1 MHRARG
7 QAVETP
13 PSPGIPPKCA
23 KVTTEHRGPQE
34 VAAVAKMAPVFIR
47 KLKNAAIGTGCDIS
61 LKVTVTGHP
70 QPVLTWYK
78 NETLI
83 SSKGQEHGTLWI
95 RDSSMED
102 AGVYTCVAHNELGEA
117 MTSAVLAII
126 ELEDSEKEEEDGVD
140 PQVTRGMDAHDSLS
154 TPSGGSDTIVGSSL
168 NTTPSTL
175 IGTSQMEDHSDW
187 SGSQQT
193 IVEKDICES
202 VPARGPYFYS
212 ATGRPLDILARNP
225 RQAILLNTSGVEIRH
240 LGVEP
245 LIRASR
251 ANLVGTSWGS
261 EDNLSLASDV
271 YDSAF
276 SLYRGRAYSFHISV
290 PEGGFRKDSTNGSA
304 SDVSRNSVTTTPIS
318 RPSTHLP
325 SSRIGKHPSQ
335 SPGGVTQPISQG
347 HLVPSSTPLTPRRKV
362 LMPVDYEDT
371 VPEEYEEKV
380 KKAKSSTHSQTSAQD
395 SRPQTPMSE
404 TSSRMSILRPSPK
417 LVRSGS
423 KIFDKLKY
431 LEERRKSL
439 DQTDSPFSVHT
450 WLPLRKTRSFDEPE
464 LDIQGTL
471 EASREDLR
479 DGVRSEIG
487 GINPRRTSFR
497 QKTASFD
504 ERGKFASRV
513 YDIESK
519 FSEELC
525 RIKRTVSKQQLMRSQ
540 ESIKV
545 CPQRESSPII
555 PSDSSGIQAVATHKI
570 QNSIVQPTP
579 LVPSERIQS
588 LKEDIQV
595 LRQVAPSKAKEV
607 TESGVQKYLT
617 SGTAAQKPLTR
628 AYDTTNLT
636 GEPRESKRHLKESK
650 GQAPRWHGITEGI
663 QEKGLPQDPSSF
675 RKTPRSYVQEDFS
688 STHVSKTT
696 LCPLSQLTPLLRVT
710 TSEIRPPE
718 VTKHMDRIP
727 SAASEPITAQV
738 QIPSSMAIA
747 QRGLDRRKVAPG
759 DTQLFPWT
767 MEMSSKEKD
776 VTLREAERRLLKVTG
791 KENVLLAQE
800 EKSIKHKMKGRRM
813 RPTSPELGEDPV
825 EAPIFEIAVQNVT
838 VIAGSEVLFKC
849 IVTANPYPEVS
860 WKKDN
865 IPLRS
870 SSTHVIK
877 AEGERYTLL
886 IRQARTSDAGVYT
899 VTAVNE
905 VGESCSSG
913 TLTIRTAPTAEPHRY
928 PDHLLNHACTV
939 LSDDEYLSPP
949 EELTEFGTPL
959 HQVTSTMKLQ
969 HPSISQI
976 RSTMQTHLKTQ
987 PTFEVTL
994 SDQSV
999 LEGEDVT
1006 MSVRIKSDPK
1016 PIVYWLKNRRPVKQ
1030 DTRYRVLE
1038 EASGA
1043 FTLLISAAEKSDAG
1057 FYTCKAINEYGTK
1070 QCEARLEI
1078 QAHMDSRSLAILS
1091 TVRDVIVNAGEMA
1104 LFECL
1109 IASPPDV
1116 DVDWLSH
1123 GKLLQPAL
1131 LNCKMHFDGR
1141 KCKLLLNSVHEDD
1154 SGVYTCKLSTAKDE
1168 LTSSGKLTVRPS
1180 VHPLFTRKMQD
1191 LDVMEGR
1198 TARLDCKISGTP
1210 PPTVTWTHFGQTV
1223 EESETVRIMKEK
1235 GHHSLIITHVGS
1247 ENEGQYIIFA
1257 KNEHGTAE
1265 CSAELYVEEPRP
1277 MTASHIGKL
1286 EKMPSIPEEPE
1297 TPENEVERFT
1307 MPDFLKPLHDLDVV
1321 ESKEVVLE
1329 CQVTGLPYPT
1339 ITWFHNGQ
1347 KIESSEHCK
1356 MTQYKDV
1363 HRLVFSSVSH
1373 SHAGVYKSV
1382 ISNKVG
1388 KAACYAHLY
1397 VTDVVPTPPD
1407 GPPTFSSVTG
1417 KVVSLIWNKP
1427 KRLDSVIDPAQVT
1440 YIVQQQVTGS
1450 NQWTI
1455 IATNLKETTYTV
1467 HVLPKGLQYLF
1478 RVITSTPKAN
1488 SKPSPPSDPVQLLDR
1503 GPYLEEAPIIFDK
1516 PDLVYLVADQPVYI
1530 IVTLNH
1536 VEANICWRRDGHVLE
1551 ASNGRCEMSMPDDD
1565 QHSLKL
1571 FKAGA
1576 SDIGRL
1582 TCEARNEYGLD
1593 SCIISLELAET
1604 PYFESIME
1612 DIDIQISETVRF
1624 AVVVEGKPL
1633 PDILWYKDEAL
1644 LAESSHF
1651 TFVYDDNECSLVI
1664 LNTTEEDSGVYTC
1677 IAKNLAGEV
1686 SCKAELMV
1694 RSVKSDADVTTE
1706 ETEESLLQ
1714 KMRRMMDYYDIH
1726 KEIGR
1731 GAFSYIREVTDKSSK
1746 LDYAAKFIPCRAKT
1760 KLSGH
1765 REMNILS
1772 QLDHERIVYFHDAFE
1787 KKNAVIII
1795 MELCAQEELLDRMA
1809 KKSFM
1814 CESEIRSYA
1823 RQILEGVQYL
1833 HCNNILHLDLKPENI
1848 LMADTSSEQIRICDF
1863 GNAQEIIPGEAQYC
1877 KYGTPEFVAPEIVN
1891 QMPVSTVTDIWPVG
1905 VMAYLCLTGVSPF
1918 VGENDKTTL
1927 LNIRN
1932 YNVAFEEK
1940 MFAGL
1945 TREAKGFIIK
1955 VLVTDRLRP
1964 SAEETL
1970 EHPWMKTLAKGKR
1983 ISTDHLKL
1991 FLSRRKWQRSL
2002 ISYKANM
2009 IMRSIPELL
2018 EDTSN
2023 YLSIAVPKHLKE
2035 SSVLSSSSDSDDLD
2049 ELPFIPMPL
2058 QVEFSSSRMS
2068 LNEIPTD
2075 DETIGQVNG
2084 SQEDTSPKDVT
2095 STEFQKEEMVA
2106 AEQPVETKKQDTE
2119 LLGKRQKG
2127 SLPRKRSSEAE
2138 ASGSSD
2144 EENVELQ
2151 KKPEYPRKSQRKGSS
2166 FESPETTHKTAIS
2179 SRKWE
2184 LRRGSSADSALLLN
2198 LPLDVKRD
2206 KDHMDE
2212 PGKIKNVLKKA
2223 ASMELPRRS
2232 PSPGQIE
2239 EKSSYR
2245 RKLASVE
2252 EEYAQRLEMMRQRLL
2267 RGGSA
2272 DSKVSGLRGPLMETL
2287 VVGSDKKRT
2296 ISVDRQI
2303 PRPPRSEKQASA
2315 SVSAHVSATK
2325 LTRAASSE
2333 TAPCYEV
2340 SETRSLRKAS
2350 SFSHGETEPLIL
2362 HRRQGAPLEIPIAHL
2377 ETQRLK
2383 ESPSLSAL
2391 TDELRLESIPSTSR
2405 EIFSKSPIPEME
2417 KQMPGMEVS
2426 KAIAGKAA
2434 TKAQVSMEQESRPL
2448 EVSVGMLPKTA
2459 LRENL
2464 SITQLNKDIILKEVA
2479 SVTEYDKT
2487 AEKLY
2492 QEKNPMENLPSNPSG
2507 PFLISG
2513 SKLTPYAEVMQSVL
2527 VPALPADLQQPK
2539 FQKDNLHTPEIQPI
2553 RAIQDTLP
2561 KQSLNQTEPHAAIFA
2576 KATVLSQ
2583 GPNVKETIEAPNEIP
2598 SRSSSME
2605 RFTTID
2611 NIDSEEIFEAK
2622 FKSGRKSSL
2631 TRGLKRLTGSKAE
2644 ERHFATGPT
2653 VYEED
2658 MYRPSPVGVP
2668 LEFLPPLV
2676 PRRIEE
2682 RSRSVQDLHEVEKDL
2697 GFMRRLSQRFKRIST
2712 IESKEKL
2719 QEQEHSQEIVGHGRR
2734 LSWNLGFGSSK
2745 EKKDSQSLKSESGT
2759 IKVSSETLNKESKKP
2774 SGSPVIAIRKKL
2786 GNTVDRLSMKLRSHS
2801 EERKGAE
2808 NREIKDEK
2816 PEKRTPL
2823 LSLLRRSSSEG
2834 ENLRRMGIPQNQLAS
2849 QSGSAPS
2856 KESVQSQ
2863 LSIQSEVVLKAVDD
2877 NQRRSRWDRWGLSR
2891 GRKDKVASQP
2901 NIPASLLRED
2911 GSIVGRQYVRNESDF
2926 PPVFHIKLKDQ
2937 VLLEGDSVTLCCLP
2951 AASPAPK
2958 IFWLKDKRSVV
2969 QDERINTVSCPDGRQ
2984 LLTIIK
2990 TGLSD
2995 VGVYECSA
3003 SNVLGS
3009 ATSSCSL
3016 AVARLPGRPGTPE
3029 IPQKYKNTVLVLWK
3043 PATSLAPCTYTL
3055 ERKMS
3060 GEHEWKI
3067 ISSGIADCYYNVT
3080 ELPSDG
3086 IITFRVACVN
3096 KAGQGPYSSSSKTV
3110 NIEEV
3115 DLKRTSAPATLMEK
3129 GVAGI
3134 TPTAQSQILRP
3145 ISKGP
3150 PPPTPPRKPKG
3161 INLTPQA
3168 TPKMVPQPTL
3178 HTAAAP
3184 VPISSQLTSAKRQ
3197 LSDAVHKEELIS
3209 SAVSTPVTAGKLSP
3223 APPLLSTSPTAPPM
3237 SSTTVSISPLQ
3248 PMPPLRAPPLP
3259 PSLPTKSYPVPLK
3272 PSVKTTPTPFV
3283 SPTPPS
3289 VKDINPMS
3297 VPAPGKITSI
3307 PSKSVTTIL
3316 PVSPTVSP
3324 APVTSTLLVSP
3335 GSASPVSS
3343 SSSLPAVYKTA
3354 PSATP
3359 TYMVTSFISMPPTT
3373 ARKEGTPTIPL
3384 PSIGQSPPAK
3394 TLPSPTVQTIPTRF
3408 VVQNLTPGKESRY
3421 TPTERASPA
3430 GKDGTALRQGVP
3442 QKPYTFLDEKT
3453 RGRFGVIR
3461 ECKENA
3467 TGKHFMAKIIP
3478 YEKEN
3483 KLCVLQEYEILKSLH
3498 HERIMAL
3505 HEAYI
3510 TPRYLVLIS
3519 ENCTGKEILYSLI
3532 DRFRYSED
3540 DVVNYILQ
3548 ILQGIE
3554 YLHENHVLHLDIK
3567 PDNIIISY
3575 MNTVKIIDFGSAQSF
3590 NHSARKQLDRRVG
3603 TLEYMSPEMVKGDP
3617 IGAAADIWSIG
3628 VLTYIMLSG
3637 RSPFSE
3643 LDPLE
3648 TENKIQSGHY
3658 DIFKLYPNTSQSA
3671 SLFIRKILSIYP
3683 WSRPTIQECFSNP
3696 WLQDAY
3702 LMKLRR
3708 QTLTFTTN
3716 RLKEF
3721 LVDHQRRRTDMV
3733 TKHKVLL
3740 RSYHGTSQQ
3749 PAAPVTQ

>member
-1 MHRARG
+1 MHRAQISMNLTRG
-7 QAVETP
+7 RPVEAIP
-13 PSPGIPPKCA
+13 NPDIPPKCA
-23 KVTTEHRGPQE
+23 KVTTDHRGLQE
-34 VAAVAKMAPVFIR
+34 AAAVTKMAPVFIR
-47 KLKNAAIGTGCDIS
+47 KLKNAAIGSGCDIS

-78 NETLI
+78 NENLI
-83 SSKGQEHGTLWI
+83 TSKGQEYGTLWI
-95 RDSSMED
+95 RDSNMED
-102 AGVYTCVAHNELGEA
+102 AGVYTCVAQNELGEA

-126 ELEDSEKEEEDGVD
+126 EMEDSEMEEEDGVD

-154 TPSGGSDTIVGSSL
+154 TPSGESDTIVGSSL

-193 IVEKDICES
+193 IVEKDICDS
-202 VPARGPYFYS
+202 VPARGPFFYS

-225 RQAILLNTSGVEIRH
+225 S
-240 LGVEP
+240 
-245 LIRASR
+245 
-251 ANLVGTSWGS
+251 
-261 EDNLSLASDV
+261 
-271 YDSAF
+271 
-276 SLYRGRAYSFHISV
+276 SV
-290 PEGGFRKDSTNGSA
+290 PEGGFRRDSRNGSA

-318 RPSTHLP
+318 STRSP
-325 SSRIGKHPSQ
+325 FSRTGKHPSQ

-347 HLVPSSTPLTPRRKV
+347 PLASSSTPLTPRRKV
-362 LMPVDYEDT
+362 MMPADYEDT

-404 TSSRMSILRPSPK
+404 TSGRVSVLRPSPK

-439 DQTDSPFSVHT
+439 DQTDSPFPVHT

-471 EASREDLR
+471 GASREDLR

-487 GINPRRTSFR
+487 GINPRRSSFR

-545 CPQRESSPII
+545 CPQREFSPII
-555 PSDSSGIQAVATHKI
+555 SSDSSGIQAVATQKV
-570 QNSIVQPTP
+570 QNSTVQRTP
-579 LVPSERIQS
+579 VVPAERIQS
-588 LKEDIQV
+588 LRKDTQV
-595 LRQVAPSKAKEV
+595 LWQVAPSKAKEA
-607 TESGVQKYLT
+607 TESGLEKYLM
-617 SGTAAQKPLTR
+617 SGTTAQKPLTR
-628 AYDTTNLT
+628 AYATTNLT
-636 GEPRESKRHLKESK
+636 AEPRESKRHLKESK
-650 GQAPRWHGITEGI
+650 GQAPRWHGIVEGA
-663 QEKGLPQDPSSF
+663 QEKGLQQDPSSL
-675 RKTPRSYVQEDFS
+675 RKTPRSYVQQEFS
-688 STHVSKTT
+688 SSYASKTT
-696 LCPLSQLTPLLRVT
+696 LCPPSQVTPSQRVT
-710 TSEIRPPE
+710 ISEIRPPE
-718 VTKHMDRIP
+718 VTKHMDRVPVITAESAVDLRVP
-727 SAASEPITAQV
+727 SAVSEPITVQV
-738 QIPSSMAIA
+738 QIPSSIAIA
-747 QRGLDRRKVAPG
+747 QRGLDRRKEALG
-759 DTQLFPWT
+759 DAHLFPWA
-767 MEMSSKEKD
+767 MEMSSKGKD
-776 VTLREAERRLLKVTG
+776 VTMREAEWRLLKVSG
-791 KENVLLAQE
+791 KENVLLPQE
-800 EKSIKHKMKGRRM
+800 EKSVKHKMKGRRM
-813 RPTSPELGEDPV
+813 RPTSPELESSDDSYVSAGEDPL
-825 EAPIFEIAVQNVT
+825 EAPIFEIPVQNVT
-838 VIAGSEVLFKC
+838 VVVGSEVLFKC
-849 IVTANPYPEVS
+849 IVTANPNPEVS
-860 WKKDN
+860 WKKDKV
-865 IPLRS
+865 PVRS

-877 AEGERYTLL
+877 AEGERHTLL
-886 IRQARTSDAGVYT
+886 IRQARMNDAGVYT
-899 VTAVNE
+899 ATAVNE
-905 VGESCSSG
+905 VGESSSSG
-913 TLTIRTAPTAEPHRY
+913 TLTVRHAPTAESHRH
-928 PDHLLNHACTV
+928 PDQLINHACTV

-969 HPSISQI
+969 HPNLSQL
-976 RSTMQTHLKTQ
+976 RSTMQTHFKAQ
-987 PTFEVTL
+987 PIFEVTL

-1006 MSVRIKSDPK
+1006 MSVRVKSDLK
-1016 PIVYWLKNRRPVKQ
+1016 PIVNWLRNRRPVKQ
-1030 DTRYRVLE
+1030 DTRHRVLE
-1038 EASGA
+1038 EESGA
-1043 FTLLISAAEKSDAG
+1043 FTLLITAAETSDAG

-1078 QAHMDSRSLAILS
+1078 QAHLDIQSLAILS
-1091 TVRDVIVNAGEMA
+1091 PVRDVTVNAGEMA

-1109 IASPPDV
+1109 IVNPPDVDV

-1141 KCKLLLNSVHEDD
+1141 KCKLLLHSVHEDD

-1168 LTSSGKLTVRPS
+1168 LTCSGKLTVRPS
-1180 VHPLFTRKMQD
+1180 VQPLFTRKMQD

-1210 PPTVTWTHFGQTV
+1210 PPTVTWIHFGKIV

-1235 GHHSLIITHVGS
+1235 GHHSLVITHVGS
-1247 ENEGQYIIFA
+1247 ENEGQYTIFA
-1257 KNEHGTAE
+1257 KNEHGEAE

-1297 TPENEVERFT
+1297 SPENEVERFT

-1321 ESKEVVLE
+1321 EFKEVVLE

-1347 KIESSEHCK
+1347 KIESTEDRK
-1356 MTQYKDV
+1356 MTQYKDI
-1363 HRLVFSSVSH
+1363 HHLVFSSVSH

-1417 KVVSLIWNKP
+1417 RVVTLIWKKP
-1427 KRLDSVIDPAQVT
+1427 KRLDSAIDPAQVT
-1440 YIVQQQVTGS
+1440 YTVQQQVIGS

-1455 IATNLKETTYTV
+1455 IATNLKETTHNV
-1467 HVLPKGLQYLF
+1467 HVLTKGLQYLF
-1478 RVITSTPKAN
+1478 RVITSTPKTN

-1503 GPYLEEAPIIFDK
+1503 GPYLEEAPIILDK

-1530 IVTLNH
+1530 TVTLNH
-1536 VEANICWRRDGHVLE
+1536 VEANICWRRNGHVLE
-1551 ASNGRCEMSMPDDD
+1551 ADSGMCEMSMPDDD

-1571 FKAGA
+1571 LKAGA

-1582 TCEARNEYGLD
+1582 TCEARNEYGLYT
-1593 SCIISLELAET
+1593 CIIILELAET
-1604 PYFESIME
+1604 PHFESIME

-1633 PDILWYKDEAL
+1633 PDIMWYKDEAL

-1651 TFVYDDNECSLVI
+1651 TFVYDDTECSLVI

-1694 RSVKSDADVTTE
+1694 RSVKSDADITTE

-1714 KMRRMMDYYDIH
+1714 KMRRLTDYYDIH

-1731 GAFSYIREVTDKSSK
+1731 GAFSYIRKVTDKNSK

-1760 KLSGH
+1760 KLSGR

-1795 MELCAQEELLDRMA
+1795 MEICAQDELLDRMA
-1809 KKSFM
+1809 KKSSM
-1814 CESEIRSYA
+1814 SESEIRSYV
-1823 RQILEGVQYL
+1823 RQILEGIEYL

-1848 LMADTSSEQIRICDF
+1848 LMANTSSEQIRICDF
-1863 GNAQEIIPGEAQYC
+1863 GNAQEIILGETQYC

-1905 VMAYLCLTGVSPF
+1905 VMAYLCLTGISPF

-1955 VLVTDRLRP
+1955 VLVNDRLRP

-1970 EHPWMKTLAKGKR
+1970 EHPWLKTLGKGKS

-2002 ISYKANM
+2002 ISYKSNM
-2009 IMRSIPELL
+2009 IMRSILELL

-2075 DETIGQVNG
+2075 DETMGQVNS
-2084 SQEDTSPKDVT
+2084 SQEDASPKEVT
-2095 STEFQKEEMVA
+2095 SIEFEEKGMIA
-2106 AEQPVETKKQDTE
+2106 AEQSVEIKKQDTE
-2119 LLGKRQKG
+2119 SLGKRQKG
-2127 SLPRKRSSEAE
+2127 SLPRKRSTEAE
-2138 ASGSSD
+2138 APGSSD
-2144 EENVELQ
+2144 EENAEPQ
-2151 KKPEYPRKSQRKGSS
+2151 KRPEYARKSPRKGSS
-2166 FESPETTHKTAIS
+2166 FESPETTHKTAVF
-2179 SRKWE
+2179 SRRGE

-2198 LPLDVKRD
+2198 LSPD
-2206 KDHMDE
+2206 KEQDKEHMDE
-2212 PGKIKNVLKKA
+2212 PEKLQNVLKKA

-2232 PSPGQIE
+2232 PSPGQTE

-2245 RKLASVE
+2245 RKLGSVE
-2252 EEYAQRLEMMRQRLL
+2252 EEYAQRLELMRQRLL
-2267 RGGSA
+2267 RGGST

-2287 VVGSDKKRT
+2287 VVSSDKKRT
-2296 ISVDRQI
+2296 SSVDRQI
-2303 PRPPRSEKQASA
+2303 PRHPRSEKQASA
-2315 SVSAHVSATK
+2315 PLPAPVPATK

-2333 TAPCYEV
+2333 TAPRYEV
-2340 SETRSLRKAS
+2340 SEMRVLRKAS

-2391 TDELRLESIPSTSR
+2391 TDEMRLESTPSTPR
-2405 EIFSKSPIPEME
+2405 EISSKSSTPEME
-2417 KQMPGMEVS
+2417 KQMPEMEKS
-2426 KAIAGKAA
+2426 KANLGKAA
-2434 TKAQVSMEQESRPL
+2434 TKAQVSLQQESRHS
-2448 EVSVGMLPKTA
+2448 EVSSGTLSKTA
-2459 LRENL
+2459 LRKNS
-2464 SITQLNKDIILKEVA
+2464 SITQLSKDIVLKEVA
-2479 SVTEYDKT
+2479 SITEYDKT
-2487 AEKLY
+2487 AEQLH
-2492 QEKNPMENLPSNPSG
+2492 QEKKPMENLLLTKEITASLKEASSSRPPFQSG
-2507 PFLISG
+2507 PSPVSG
-2513 SKLTPYAEVMQSVL
+2513 SKLTPYAEVMQSL
-2527 VPALPADLQQPK
+2527 LAPALPADLNQPEK
-2539 FQKDNLHTPEIQPI
+2539 SQKDNLPTPEVQPI
-2553 RAIQDTLP
+2553 RAIQESLP
-2561 KQSLNQTEPHAAIFA
+2561 KQSLNKKEPHAAIFA
-2576 KATVLSQ
+2576 KAAILSQ
-2583 GPNVKETIEAPNEIP
+2583 RQNVKETIEAPNEIP
-2598 SRSSSME
+2598 SRSSSTE
-2605 RFTTID
+2605 RVLTFD
-2611 NIDSEEIFEAK
+2611 NIDSEEVFEAK
-2622 FKSGRKSSL
+2622 FKRGRESSL
-2631 TRGLKRLTGSKAE
+2631 TRGLKRLTGSKSE
-2644 ERHFATGPT
+2644 VRHLAAGPT

-2682 RSRSVQDLHEVEKDL
+2682 RSRSVQDLHEVEKDF
-2697 GFMRRLSQRFKRIST
+2697 GFMRRLSQHFKRIST
-2712 IESKEKL
+2712 TEGKEKL
-2719 QEQEHSQEIVGHGRR
+2719 QEQEHGQEIVGHGRR

-2745 EKKDSQSLKSESGT
+2745 EKKDSQSLKSEPGT
-2759 IKVSSETLNKESKKP
+2759 IKVSSESLDKESKKP
-2774 SGSPVIAIRKKL
+2774 SGSPVIAMRKKF
-2786 GNTVDRLSMKLRSHS
+2786 GDTMDRLSMKLRSHS

-2808 NREIKDEK
+2808 KGEIKEEK
-2816 PEKRTPL
+2816 PERRTPL

-2856 KESVQSQ
+2856 TESVQSQ
-2863 LSIQSEVVLKAVDD
+2863 LSIQSEVVLKADD

-2951 AASPAPK
+2951 AACPAPK
-2958 IFWLKDKRSVV
+2958 ILWLKDKRSVV
-2969 QDERINTVSCPDGRQ
+2969 PDERINIVSCPDGRQ
-2984 LLTIIK
+2984 LLTIMK
-2990 TGLSD
+2990 TTLSD
-2995 VGVYECSA
+2995 VGLYQCSV
-3003 SNVLGS
+3003 SNVLGNV
-3009 ATSSCSL
+3009 TSSCSL
-3016 AVARLPGRPGTPE
+3016 AVARIPGRPGTPE

-3043 PATSLAPCTYTL
+3043 PAASLAPCTYNL

-3080 ELPSDG
+3080 ELPSDS
-3086 IITFRVACVN
+3086 ILTFRVACVN
-3096 KAGQGPYSSSSKTV
+3096 KAGQGPYSSSSKTIR
-3110 NIEEV
+3110 IEEI
-3115 DLKRTSAPATLMEK
+3115 DLKTTSAPAITKAITTAALMEK
-3129 GVAGI
+3129 GAAAISPAAAPV
-3134 TPTAQSQILRP
+3134 AQSEILRP
-3145 ISKGP
+3145 LSKGP

-3161 INLTPQA
+3161 ITLTPQD
-3168 TPKMVPQPTL
+3168 TPKMVPQPTP
-3178 HTAAAP
+3178 HSAAAP
-3184 VPISSQLTSAKRQ
+3184 VPISSQLTSARRQ
-3197 LSDAVHKEELIS
+3197 LSKAVGKEEPIS
-3209 SAVSTPVTAGKLSP
+3209 STVATPVIAGKLYP
-3223 APPLLSTSPTAPPM
+3223 APTTSPM
-3237 SSTTVSISPLQ
+3237 SSATVSVSLPQ
-3248 PMPPLRAPPLP
+3248 SMSPLRAPPP
-3259 PSLPTKSYPVPLK
+3259 PPLLPTKSYPVPLK
-3272 PSVKTTPTPFV
+3272 PLAKTTPIASGPLTTP
-3283 SPTPPS
+3283 SA
-3289 VKDINPMS
+3289 KDMKPL
-3297 VPAPGKITSI
+3297 VPAPATSN
-3307 PSKSVTTIL
+3307 
-3316 PVSPTVSP
+3316 
-3324 APVTSTLLVSP
+3324 LLVSP
-3335 GSASPVSS
+3335 VPASPVSS
-3343 SSSLPAVYKTA
+3343 SPSLPAVYKTA

-3373 ARKEGTPTIPL
+3373 PRKEGTPTIPL
-3384 PSIGQSPPAK
+3384 PSFRQSP
-3394 TLPSPTVQTIPTRF
+3394 LPSPTVQTIPTRF
-3408 VVQNLTPGKESRY
+3408 VVQSLTPGNESRY

-3478 YEKEN
+3478 YEHEN
-3483 KLCVLQEYEILKSLH
+3483 KQSVLQEYEILKSLH

-3567 PDNIIISY
+3567 PDNIIVSY
-3575 MNTVKIIDFGSAQSF
+3575 MNTIKIIDFGSAQSF
-3590 NHSARKQLDRRVG
+3590 NPLALKQLDRRVG

-3617 IGAAADIWSIG
+3617 IGPVADIWSIG

-3683 WSRPTIQECFSNP
+3683 WGRPTIQECFSNP

-3721 LVDHQRRRTDMV
+3721 LVDHQRRRSDMV

-3740 RSYHGTSQQ
+3740 RSYHGSSQQ
-3749 PAAPVTQ
+3749 PPAPVTQ